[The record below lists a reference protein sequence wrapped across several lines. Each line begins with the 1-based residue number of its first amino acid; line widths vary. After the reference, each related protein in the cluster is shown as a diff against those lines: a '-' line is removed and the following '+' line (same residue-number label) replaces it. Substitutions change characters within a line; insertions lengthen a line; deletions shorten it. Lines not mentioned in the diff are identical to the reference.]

1 MDQQKIGK
9 FIATCRKEKKLTQE
23 QLAEKLGITKNAVSK
38 WERGMSFPDVSL
50 FKSLC
55 KELNISIEE
64 LINGEK
70 DNSDEA
76 KEKAIITTLNEKNKV
91 KKNSNKVITILCIVF
106 VIILLGLL
114 YYNEKMKVNLINNS
128 DYLYDEALNYI
139 RNEEIKNSK
148 DKDKNDFNVFYSYY
162 GFGIEKDGDYKYA
175 YMWLCNNSYFI
186 EKEDALAI
194 SSSASIPCKV
204 TFKNDK
210 VVKVEYP
217 KDGNLY
223 KSSIKKLF
231 PSVIASQ
238 VLNFDKEENIN
249 KMFNEITDRS
259 RIYYDYLSLD
269 LDKLTIDDLS
279 YNDVIFNVEVHNL
292 DCITVLL
299 SVLKNNKYVLYTA
312 YKACP
317 QGELCNLM
325 LEYTKTVQGTYDFD
339 VMEIIKHSI
348 DANNMT
354 FTNDTIPKYRIS
366 SGKGH
371 QFVSN
376 DDNKPLRD
384 FLKSI
389 NVDLEKCAD
398 PDYPNS

>member
-1 MDQQKIGK
+1 MNQQKIGK

-38 WERGMSFPDVSL
+38 WERGMSLPDVSL

-55 KELNISIEE
+55 EELDISIEE

-76 KEKAIITTLNEKNKV
+76 KEKAIITTLNEKNRV
-91 KKNSNKVITILCIVF
+91 KRNSKKVITTLCIVF
-106 VIILLGLL
+106 AIILLGLL
-114 YYNEKMKVNLINNS
+114 YYNEKLKVNLVTDS

-139 RNEEIKNSK
+139 RNQEIKENK
-148 DKDKNDFNVFYSYY
+148 DKDKKDFNIFNSYY

-175 YMWLCNNSYFI
+175 YMWLCGSSYYI
-186 EKEDALAI
+186 EKGDSLVM
-194 SSSASIPCKV
+194 SSSESIPCKV
-204 TFKNDK
+204 TFKDDK
-210 VVKVEYP
+210 VIKVEYP
-217 KDGNLY
+217 KDGGLY
-223 KSSIKKLF
+223 EPSIKKLF
-231 PSVIASQ
+231 PLVIAIQ

-249 KMFNEITDRS
+249 KMFKDITDRS
-259 RIYYDYLSLD
+259 MIYYDYLSLD

-279 YNDVIFNVEVHNL
+279 YNDVIFNVEVTNH

-299 SVLKNNKYVLYTA
+299 SVLKNNKYILYTA

-339 VMEIIKHSI
+339 VMDIIKHSI

-354 FTNDTIPKYRIS
+354 FTNDTIPKYGIY

-371 QFVSN
+371 HFVSN
-376 DDNKPLRD
+376 DDNKPLRE
-384 FLKSI
+384 FLNSI
-389 NVDLEKCAD
+389 NVDLEKCAA
-398 PDYPNS
+398 PDYGN